1 MGSSGI
7 NARVHGDLSFGSWK
21 LYFVLLMKS
30 HLQSY
35 PCPLQINF
43 FWNLGFFLGVA
54 IIIQI
59 ITGIFLAL
67 HYTSDL
73 NSAYF
78 SLFFLIREVYYGWC
92 LRYFH
97 SSGASFVFLFHI
109 LHLGRAMFYGSN
121 FYNPNT
127 WFSGI
132 LLFLLLTA
140 IAFVGYV
147 LPFGQMSFWG
157 ATVITNLLSP
167 FPSLVEWVC
176 GEYCVHNPTLKRFFL
191 FHFQLPFLLCGFVVL
206 HLFYLHFLSS
216 NNPLRNS
223 TNNKIPFFPFILQ
236 KDYFGL
242 VLILCLY
249 FLQTHFHISSFSL
262 VTSYKGF
269 GNYLLVI
276 FQGSP
281 EVVYPRVNNLSILIL
296 FLSYLL
302 LILSLI
308 SEFGGGTGWTLYPP
322 LSTSFMSLSPSS
334 TGNLIFGLLMS
345 GISSCLTSLNFWTTI
360 LNLRSYCLT
369 LKTMPLFPWA
379 LLITAAMLLLTL
391 PVLSGALLMVLAD
404 LHSNTLFFD
413 PIFGG
418 DPILYQH
425 LFWFFGHPE
434 VYILIIPA
442 FGVISIIISSSYQ
455 KMVFGNQSMIF
466 AMSCISL
473 LGTLAWGHHMY
484 TVGLETDA

>member
-1 MGSSGI
+1 MG
-7 NARVHGDLSFGSWK
+7 
-21 LYFVLLMKS
+21 YFVLLMKS

-35 PCPLQINF
+35 PSPLQINF
-43 FWNLGFFLGVA
+43 FWNMGFLLGVA
-54 IIIQI
+54 IMLQI
-59 ITGIFLAL
+59 ITGVFLAL

-78 SLFFLIREVYYGWC
+78 SVFFLIREVYYGWC

-97 SSGASFVFLFHI
+97 SSGASFVFLFLF
-109 LHLGRAMFYGSN
+109 LHLARAIFYGSY

-132 LLFLLLTA
+132 LLFLLLMA

-167 FPSLVEWVC
+167 FPSLVEWIC
-176 GEYCVHNPTLKRFFL
+176 GGYCVHNPTLKRFFL
-191 FHFQLPFLLCGFVVL
+191 FHFQLPFLLCGFVIL
-206 HLFYLHFLSS
+206 HIFYLHFLYS

-223 TNNKIPFFPFILQ
+223 TNNKIPFFPFIFI
-236 KDYFGL
+236 KDFFGL
-242 VLILCLY
+242 ILILCLY

-334 TGNLIFGLLMS
+334 TGNLIFGLLIS
-345 GISSCLTSLNFWTTI
+345 GISSCLTSLN
-360 LNLRSYCLT
+360 
-369 LKTMPLFPWA
+369 
-379 LLITAAMLLLTL
+379 
-391 PVLSGALLMVLAD
+391 
-404 LHSNTLFFD
+404 
-413 PIFGG
+413 
-418 DPILYQH
+418 
-425 LFWFFGHPE
+425 
-434 VYILIIPA
+434 
-442 FGVISIIISSSYQ
+442 
-455 KMVFGNQSMIF
+455 
-466 AMSCISL
+466 
-473 LGTLAWGHHMY
+473 LG
-484 TVGLETDA
+484 